1 MRVHWST
8 WQVFTPTTIPKC
20 TLATLDAQLMDK
32 VCRKCN
38 KQMLSLFHNIS
49 PNNKT
54 IIVFFFFSLSDQHPW
69 WCNEGCGETKP
80 HGEHEGEFT
89 FKVSNGCV
97 LQRCPPR
104 HLLSTCLS
112 RISAWTMASVLK
124 SQSTPAAVC
133 SLQLGSWPH
142 CGQKIKKLSSAC

>member
-54 IIVFFFFSLSDQHPW
+54 IIVFFFFFHSATNIPDGVMRAAEKQSHM
-69 WCNEGCGETKP
+69 GSM
-80 HGEHEGEFT
+80 
-89 FKVSNGCV
+89 KVSSRLKFQTDVCFSAV
-97 LQRCPPR
+97 L
-104 HLLSTCLS
+104 HV
-112 RISAWTMASVLK
+112 I
-124 SQSTPAAVC
+124 C
-133 SLQLGSWPH
+133 SLRVFPGFQHGLWPVSWNHSLHRLLFVPCSWAAGH
-142 CGQKIKKLSSAC
+142 TVGRK